1 MIDPREW
8 TAKQG
13 TRRLWAR
20 DASLWTGSDEAKWL
34 GWLALP
40 EQEPAQV
47 DALARLARE
56 ICRDGMTDA
65 VVLGMGGS
73 SLCAFVMA
81 TIFEIPPGCLRMH
94 VLDSTDP
101 EQIRNLEASL
111 DLTRTV
117 FLVASKSGS
126 TLEPSI
132 MRDHFLAA
140 VRAAVG
146 PGRAGRHFVAITDPG
161 SQLEREAK
169 HDGFRAIVPGEPTV
183 GGRFSALSPFGLL
196 PAALMGIDVRAV
208 MARAAAMAAACR
220 NDDPGSNPG
229 VDLGLT
235 IGAAAR
241 SGRDKLTL
249 ILSPRIMHFGAWLEQ
264 LIAEST
270 GKNGVAILPVDREPG
285 GLPGAYGDDR
295 QFVYLKLQDG
305 DARQERTVAALAAA
319 GYPVV
324 HVAIDHPE
332 AIGAEF
338 FRWEIATA
346 VMGAMLGIN
355 PFDQPDVEASKIET
369 RQLMAEVERRGALP
383 AEVPFFRQDGI
394 ELYGEPIPGNSLTD
408 VMRAHLKRL
417 QAGGYF
423 AVLAFLPMT
432 EEYELRLQSLRACV
446 RDARHVA
453 TTVGFGPRYL
463 HSTGQAYKGGSPA
476 GVFVVLTRPH
486 ARDLPVAGR
495 PYSFGIVQN
504 AQARGDAAVLQSRGR
519 PILRVHLG
527 SDVAA
532 GLALVERA
540 IAGALSS

>member
-1 MIDPREW
+1 MADAHADW
-8 TAKQG
+8 LAKNG
-13 TRRLWAR
+13 TRRLWER
-20 DASLWTGSDEAKWL
+20 DASLWTGTDEAKWL

-40 EQEPAQV
+40 DQQPAKV
-47 DALARLARE
+47 DELVRLAGE
-56 ICRDGMTDA
+56 ICRDRMTDA

-81 TIFEIPPGCLRMH
+81 TIFEVPPGCLRMH

-101 EQIRNLEASL
+101 EQIRDLEASL
-111 DLTRTV
+111 DLSRTV

-140 VRAAVG
+140 VRAKVG
-146 PGRAGRHFVAITDPG
+146 HERAGRHFVAITDPG
-161 SQLEREAK
+161 SQLEREATN
-169 HDGFRAIVPGEPTV
+169 DGFRAIVLGEPTV

-196 PAALMGIDVRAV
+196 PAALMGIDVRALL
-208 MARAAAMAAACR
+208 ARAAAMAAACR
-220 NDDPGSNPG
+220 RDDLSSNPG
-229 VDLGLT
+229 VDLGLR

-241 SGRDKLTL
+241 EGRDKLTL
-249 ILSPRIMHFGAWLEQ
+249 ILSPRIMHLGAWLEQ

-270 GKNGVAILPVDREPG
+270 GKKGVAILPVDREPD
-285 GLPGAYGDDR
+285 GAPASYGVDR
-295 QFVYLKLQDG
+295 QFVYLRLQDG
-305 DARQERTVAALAAA
+305 DPRQERTVAALAAA
-319 GYPVV
+319 GFPVV
-324 HVAIDHPE
+324 HVQVDHPE

-346 VMGAMLGIN
+346 VMGAVMGIN
-355 PFDQPDVEASKIET
+355 PFDQPDVEAAKIET
-369 RQLMAEVERRGALP
+369 RRLMESVAVQGALP

-394 ELYGEPIPGNSLTD
+394 ELYGEPIPGNSLGE

-417 QAGGYF
+417 QRGSYF

-432 EEYELRLQSLRACV
+432 EENELVLQGLRAGV

-463 HSTGQAYKGGSPA
+463 HSTGQAYKGGSP

-519 PILRVHLG
+519 PILRVQLG

-532 GLALVERA
+532 GLALFARA
-540 IAGALSS
+540 IAEALSS